1 MLYFDNDYSMDEELM
16 HYGMPRRSG
25 RYPWGSGDDPYQRTG
40 DFLSRVEELKKTGWT
55 ETPENIAKDFGLSV
69 KEYRN
74 EKSICND
81 ARRMLKVEKAEALK
95 EKGMSNVAIGKEMG
109 INESSVREL
118 LNQKKK
124 AKMLE
129 TQSTVDFLKQQVDDK
144 KMIDVGRGLEKEL
157 NISKERL
164 DLALYYLETR
174 DGYPVYGNRFSQVT
188 NPGQMTTQ
196 KVLCV
201 PGTEHSEIYDLSK
214 IQTVND
220 YISRDGGQSY
230 EKKFTYPT
238 SLDSKRLKILT
249 ADEVGLDGVK
259 GIDKDGVI
267 ELRRGVADLS
277 LGNSKYAQV
286 RILVDGDK
294 YLKGMAVYSD
304 NMPDGVD
311 VIFNTNKTSPEKA
324 LKEIG
329 KDPDNPFGS
338 LIKDANQGGQYW
350 YDPATGKRCS
360 SKDPNAKL
368 GLINKRADEGDWTD
382 WQDSLPSQFLSK
394 QNKSLIEKQLGI
406 AKADKMAEYEE
417 ICSLTNPTVKKHLLE
432 KFADGCDAAAV
443 DLKAAALP
451 GQKYH
456 VIIPINALKETEVY
470 APNYKDGTKLALI
483 RYPHAGTFEIPILT
497 VNNKNKVANKV
508 LGKDVG
514 DAVGINKKVADR
526 LSGADFDGDTVM
538 CIPTNDSK
546 GRVKITSTPELDG
559 LKGFDTVMAY
569 GPHTYE
575 GRNVKLISK
584 GYMQKQMGVVSN
596 LITDMTLQGANP
608 EDMAK
613 AVRHSMVII
622 DSYKH
627 KLDYKQSEKDNDIAR
642 LKKEYQGHI
651 GEDGRYHEGASS
663 IISRAKGQQDVLKRQ
678 GSPYT
683 NIKGTPGYDPNR
695 PEGAKMWKT
704 ATGKNLEYTV
714 SKVDKRTGEVTEAVK
729 KRTQQ
734 STKMMETDDANTL
747 VSDFRNP
754 KELCYADYANSMKAL
769 ANKARLEIHKT
780 GKIEYSKTASETYAK
795 EVSSLKSKLHTAE
808 LNTVKERAA
817 QRKAAATVK
826 EKMELDPEY
835 DKKDKRKIGQQA
847 LTKARE
853 ELGSLSRKER
863 NIDITDREWDAI
875 QAGAINETTLKR
887 ILNNTDISKLRERA
901 TPRTDKGM
909 SSGQINK
916 IKAMS
921 ASYTIAQIAEKMGC
935 SPSTVSKVLKGEEA
949 A

>member
-1 MLYFDNDYSMDEELM
+1 MHRSHDELI

-25 RYPWGSGDDPYQRTG
+25 RYPWGSGEDPYQRTG
-40 DFLSRVEELKKTGWT
+40 DFLSRVEELKKKGWT
-55 ETPENIAKDFGLSV
+55 ETPENIQKEFGLSV
-69 KEYRN
+69 KQYRN

-81 ARRMLKVEKAEALK
+81 SRRMIKVEKAEALK
-95 EKGMSNVAIGKEMG
+95 EKGLSNVAIGKEMG

-118 LNQKKK
+118 LNQKKR

-129 TQSTVDFLKQQVDDK
+129 TQTTVDFLKQQADEK
-144 KMIDVGRGLEKEL
+144 KMIDVGKGLEKEL

-174 DGYPVYGNRFSQVT
+174 EGYPVYGNRFSQAT
-188 NPGQMTTQ
+188 NPSQMTTQ

-201 PGTEHSEIYDLSK
+201 PGTKHNEIYDLSK

-220 YISRDGGQSY
+220 YISRDGGQTY
-230 EKKFTYPT
+230 EKKFTYPA
-238 SLDSKRLKILT
+238 SLDSKRLKIMT

-277 LGNSKYAQV
+277 LGGSKYAQV
-286 RILVDGDK
+286 RILVDGNK

-311 VIFNTNKTSPEKA
+311 VIFNTNKSSPEKA
-324 LKEIG
+324 LKDIT

-350 YDPATGKRCS
+350 YNPKTGERCS
-360 SKDPNAKL
+360 SKDPGAKL

-382 WQDSLPSQFLSK
+382 WQDSLPSQFLAK
-394 QNKSLIEKQLGI
+394 QNISLIKKQLGI
-406 AKADKMAEYEE
+406 AKADKNAEYEE

-432 KFADGCDAAAV
+432 KFADNCDSAAV

-497 VNNKNKVANKV
+497 VNNKNKVANQV

-514 DAVGINKKVADR
+514 DAVGIHKKVADR

-546 GRVKITSTPELDG
+546 GKVKITSTRELDG
-559 LKGFDTVMAY
+559 LKGFDPTMAY

-608 EDMAK
+608 EDLAK

-627 KLDYKQSEKDNDIAR
+627 KLDYKQSERDNDIAR

-651 GEDGRYHEGASS
+651 GEDGRYHEGAST
-663 IISRAKGQQDVLKRQ
+663 IISRAKGQQDIPKRQ

-683 NIKGTPGYDPNR
+683 NVKGAKGYDPNR

-714 SKVDKRTGEVTEAVK
+714 TKVDKRTGEVKEVIK

-734 STKMMETDDANTL
+734 STKMMETDDAMKL
-747 VSDFRNP
+747 VSDFRDP

-769 ANKARLEIHKT
+769 ANKARLEIVRT
-780 GKIEYSKTASETYAK
+780 GKIEYSKTASETYSK
-795 EVSSLKSKLHTAE
+795 EAASLKAKLHNAE
-808 LNTVKERAA
+808 LNIVKERAA
-817 QRKAAATVK
+817 QRQAAATVK
-826 EKMELDPEY
+826 EKSEIDPNY

-863 NIDITDREWDAI
+863 NIDISDREWEAI

-887 ILNNTDISKLRERA
+887 ILNNTDISVLREKA
-901 TPRTDKGM
+901 TPRNQKGI
-909 SSGQINK
+909 SDGQAAK

-921 ASYTIAQIAEKMGC
+921 ESYTIAQIAEKMGY
-935 SPSTVSKVLKGEEA
+935 SPTTVSKILKGER
-949 A
+949 

>member
-1 MLYFDNDYSMDEELM
+1 MYHLEDDELM

-40 DFLSRVEELKKTGWT
+40 DFLSRVEALKKTGWT
-55 ETPENIAKDFGLSV
+55 ETPENIKKDFNLSV

-81 ARRMLKVEKAEALK
+81 ARRMLKVEQAEALK
-95 EKGMSNVAIGKEMG
+95 EKGLSNVAIGKEMG

-124 AKMLE
+124 AKMME
-129 TQSTVDFLKQQVDDK
+129 TQSTVDFLKQQADEK
-144 KMIDVGRGLEKEL
+144 KMIDVGKGLEKEL

-201 PGTEHSEIYDLSK
+201 PGTKHNEIYDLSK
-214 IQTVND
+214 IQTVHD
-220 YISRDGGQSY
+220 YISRDGGQTY
-230 EKKFTYPT
+230 EKKFTYPA
-238 SLDSKRLKILT
+238 SMDSKRLKILT
-249 ADEVGLDGVK
+249 ADEVGPDGVK
-259 GIDKDGVI
+259 GIEKDGLI
-267 ELRRGVADLS
+267 EIRRGVADLS

-286 RILVDGDK
+286 RILVDDNK

-304 NMPDGVD
+304 NMPDGID
-311 VIFNTNKTSPEKA
+311 VIFNTNKSSPEKA
-324 LKEIG
+324 LKDIG

-350 YDPATGKRCS
+350 YDSTTGQRCS
-360 SKDPNAKL
+360 SKNPNAKL
-368 GLINKRADEGDWTD
+368 GLINKRADEGDWTE
-382 WQDSLPSQFLSK
+382 WQDSLPSQFLAK
-394 QNKSLIEKQLGI
+394 QNITMVKKQLGI
-406 AKADKMAEYEE
+406 AKADKIAEYEE
-417 ICSLTNPTVKKHLLE
+417 ICSLNNPTVKKHLLE
-432 KFADGCDAAAV
+432 KFADNCDSAAV
-443 DLKAAALP
+443 DLKAASLP

-456 VIIPINALKETEVY
+456 VIIPINALKENEVY

-497 VNNKNKVANKV
+497 VNNKNKVANNV

-538 CIPTNDSK
+538 CIPTNDSRGK
-546 GRVKITSTPELDG
+546 VKITSTPELED
-559 LKGFDTVMAY
+559 LKDFDPTMAY

-596 LITDMTLQGANP
+596 LITDMTLQGAGP

-627 KLDYKQSEKDNDIAR
+627 KLDYKQSERDNDIAR
-642 LKKEYQGHI
+642 LKKEWQGHI
-651 GEDGRYHEGASS
+651 GEDGRYHEGAST
-663 IISRAKGQQDVLKRQ
+663 IISRAKGQQDVPKRQ

-683 NIKGTPGYDPNR
+683 NIPGQKGYDPSR
-695 PEGAKMWKT
+695 PDGAKMWKT

-714 SKVDKRTGEVTEAVK
+714 TKENKRTGEVTEVVK

-780 GKIEYSKTASETYAK
+780 GKIEYSKTAAETYAK
-795 EVSSLKSKLHTAE
+795 EVASLKTKLHTAE
-808 LNTVKERAA
+808 LNVVKERAA
-817 QRKAAATVK
+817 QRKAAASVK
-826 EKMELDPEY
+826 EKIDLDPEF
-835 DKKDKRKIGQQA
+835 DKKDKKKIGQQA
-847 LTKARE
+847 LTRARE
-853 ELGSLSRKER
+853 DLGSLSRKER
-863 NIDITDREWDAI
+863 NITIDDREWEAV

-887 ILNNTDISKLRERA
+887 ILNNTDISVLREKA
-901 TPRTDKGM
+901 TPRNTKGM
-909 SSGQINK
+909 SQGQVNK

-921 ASYTIAQIAEKMGC
+921 ASYTIAQIADKMNC
-935 SPSTVSKVLKGEEA
+935 SPSTVSKILKGESVT
-949 A
+949 